1 MGDADVRL
9 QPRKPDGEA
18 VSGHAKSVIS
28 KAKKFHGLRG
38 DVVSTH
44 RRARSLVHGDPAQAM
59 GQAAD
64 TARKTAEQV
73 TQRGVVV
80 GGAIYEFAH
89 GVTAFNE
96 QVAA

>member
-1 MGDADVRL
+1 
-9 QPRKPDGEA
+9 
-18 VSGHAKSVIS
+18 
-28 KAKKFHGLRG
+28 
-38 DVVSTH
+38 
-44 RRARSLVHGDPAQAM
+44 M

-96 QVAA
+96 QVAAWNAQIQAADDPEEKYKALLPRYEGACQMDCVREVP